1 MMAALE
7 VVNLRVSYQV
17 DVRSRESS
25 EFYSQHH
32 DAQKDRAAVR
42 AEIEVLRRERLAYE
56 QESIQT
62 RQDLARSEAYSR
74 ALEAWI
80 TVLETQA
87 RRHEWQRQDA
97 DDRATRHIM
106 RIQALEAGAR
116 DDTLEDT
123 GSSAYGVVAAMA
135 EAEAEAEAGR
145 VRNGYDNNGSRPRP
159 TQAVRDCS
167 YSEFLK
173 CKPLD
178 FKGTEGVVGLTRWFE
193 KIKSVFSISN
203 CTASCQVKF
212 ATCTLQD
219 DALTWW
225 NAHVKTTTPEAAHAM
240 PWATLKKIMTDKY
253 CPRGEIKK
261 IKTEMWN
268 LKVKGTDVVAYS
280 RRLLGL

>member
-7 VVNLRVSYQV
+7 AVNLRVSYQV

-25 EFYSQHH
+25 EFYSRHH

-56 QESIQT
+56 QESMET
-62 RQDLARSEAYSR
+62 RQALARSEAYSR
-74 ALEAWI
+74 ALEARV

-123 GSSAYGVVAAMA
+123 ASRRYRSFVLISYPKH
-135 EAEAEAEAGR
+135 EAKQELGM
-145 VRNGYDNNGSRPRP
+145 GYMTAIVFRTRP
-159 TQAVRDCS
+159 TKLFSDVRECS

-178 FKGTEGVVGLTRWFE
+178 IKGTEGDVELTRWFE
-193 KIKSVFSISN
+193 KMESMFSISN
-203 CTASCQVKF
+203 CTTSCQVKF

-219 DALTWW
+219 C
-225 NAHVKTTTPEAAHAM
+225 N
-240 PWATLKKIMTDKY
+240 TLKSEY
-253 CPRGEIKK
+253 AAE
-261 IKTEMWN
+261 
-268 LKVKGTDVVAYS
+268 Y
-280 RRLLGL
+280 